1 MSRSPYY
8 STVYRHRDIDRDEN
22 YDGLHLTQ
30 LTENVVAL
38 SRYMQGGNVRLQLTR
53 KQALDLADA
62 LYFVCRPEDDV
73 DPTEVPF

>member
-8 STVYRHRDIDRDEN
+8 STVYRHRDIDRDEH
-22 YDGLHLTQ
+22 YDALYLTQ

-38 SRYMQGGNVRLQLTR
+38 SRYMQCGNVRLQLTR

-62 LYFVCRPEDDV
+62 LYFVCRPEDDI